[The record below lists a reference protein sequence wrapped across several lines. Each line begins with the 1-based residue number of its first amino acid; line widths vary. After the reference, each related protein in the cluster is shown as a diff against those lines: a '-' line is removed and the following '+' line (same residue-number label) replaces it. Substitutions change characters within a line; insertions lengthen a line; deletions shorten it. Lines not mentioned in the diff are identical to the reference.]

1 MEIHRMEPEV
11 KILIKDQTLTW
22 TSPQFRKKMGLVV
35 TKRML
40 TMEMR
45 ATEMRVTEMMVLMTA
60 IKTIATKKS

>member
-45 ATEMRVTEMMVLMTA
+45 ATEMMVLMTA
-60 IKTIATKKS
+60 IETIATKKS